1 MSDNGFNQ
9 QKSTIGD
16 VEVSIQSY
24 RVGSRWAAKVE
35 TLDVGN
41 VIGRA
46 LADTREQAEE
56 AAIDSAKVVLEL
68 RSATASLRASAN
80 KLRDKR

>member
-1 MSDNGFNQ
+1 MSDNGFHQ
-9 QKSTIGD
+9 QNSIIGD
-16 VEVSIQSY
+16 VEVSVQSY

-35 TLDVGN
+35 TVDVGN

-56 AAIDSAKVVLEL
+56 AAMDSAKVVLEL

>member
-1 MSDNGFNQ
+1 MSDNGFTKKN
-9 QKSTIGD
+9 STVAD
-16 VEVSIQSY
+16 VEVSVQSY
-24 RVGSRWAAKVE
+24 KVGTRWAAKVE

-46 LADTREQAEE
+46 MADTREEAEE
-56 AAIDSAKVVLEL
+56 AAIDGAKVVLEL